1 MEENKDKLLK
11 QESEPTRESDKVPE
25 QMKKEESEV
34 AKEDLKIKELKEK
47 IDDLK
52 KAKRER
58 IAKEKKKERRKR
70 EHYLIKFGAE
80 VTKMLAINDMLSDED
95 VEKAKNKIRDLLS
108 MEGALNKYNLYSSKH
123 IYNYFNKRSGM
134 NDNDR

>member
-1 MEENKDKLLK
+1 MEENKDKFLK
-11 QESEPTRESDKVPE
+11 QESVPARENNEEPELT
-25 QMKKEESEV
+25 
-34 AKEDLKIKELKEK
+34 KEDLEILRHKEK
-47 IDDLK
+47 IEDLK
-52 KAKRER
+52 RKKKER
-58 IAKEKKKERRKR
+58 IARETKKLRRKR

-134 NDNDR
+134 NGNDR